1 MKIEQINALVTA
13 HPEATCG
20 DRVVFGVV
28 LPRANDTQWTGHRN
42 ELHIIASDDSVGV
55 YMQRAPYTSMSAFGE
70 SLVDTERAWLELAS
84 LEAPRLC
91 ALVCDAMAKGAV

>member
-28 LPRANDTQWTGHRN
+28 PPRANDTHGPGTATSSTSSPR
-42 ELHIIASDDSVGV
+42 DDSVGV

-70 SLVDTERAWLELAS
+70 SLVDTERAVELTTRKRPGLRA
-84 LEAPRLC
+84 RLRR
-91 ALVCDAMAKGAV
+91 DGEGR